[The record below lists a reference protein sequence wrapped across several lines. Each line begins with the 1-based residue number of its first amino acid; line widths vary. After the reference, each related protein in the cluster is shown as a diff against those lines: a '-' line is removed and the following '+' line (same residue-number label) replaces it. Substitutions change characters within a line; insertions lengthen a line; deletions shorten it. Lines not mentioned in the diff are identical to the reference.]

1 MHDDF
6 QKHNTQI
13 TDSLDHK
20 FDSGF
25 DSDIRDLPGNDPLT
39 FTGKV
44 KAYIA
49 LFLGLIILIL
59 ILIFDE
65 KLEV

>member
-13 TDSLDHK
+13 NDGLDHK

-25 DSDIRDLPGNDPLT
+25 DSDICDLSGNDPLT
-39 FTGKV
+39 FTKKI